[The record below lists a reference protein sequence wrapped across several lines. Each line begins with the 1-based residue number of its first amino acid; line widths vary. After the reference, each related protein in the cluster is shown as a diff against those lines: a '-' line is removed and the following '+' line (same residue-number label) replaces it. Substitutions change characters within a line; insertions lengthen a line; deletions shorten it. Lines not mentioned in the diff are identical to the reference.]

1 MERTFSDLPNDEGN
15 ADPYC
20 NEIPFCTCL
29 LEMLR
34 RLSWESVISG
44 ISHKQLVETW
54 IDKATLE
61 SYLALS
67 TKVEYSHNLQPS
79 NSNAR
84 YKLLTYEPGGICKP
98 LHGNIVVTEKNLEA
112 IQMSI
117 DRRLDKVRIHSLSG
131 NYTAVKTHKLPVYT
145 PIWMNLSKITLC
157 KEKRSQEITLSME
170 PFFKIK

>member
-1 MERTFSDLPNDEGN
+1 MERTFSDLPNAEGN

-44 ISHKQLVETW
+44 ISHKQLVEMW

-67 TKVEYSHNLQPS
+67 SKVEYSCTLQPS

-84 YKLLTYEPGGICKP
+84 YKLYEPGGICKP
-98 LHGNIVVTEKNLEA
+98 LHDNIVVTEKNLEA

-117 DRRLDKVRIHSLSG
+117 DRRLDKVCIHSLSG
-131 NYTAVKTHKLPVYT
+131 NYTAVKTNKLPLY
-145 PIWMNLSKITLC
+145 PPMWMNLSKITLC
-157 KEKRSQEITLSME
+157 KEKWSQEITLSME
-170 PFFKIK
+170 SFFKIK